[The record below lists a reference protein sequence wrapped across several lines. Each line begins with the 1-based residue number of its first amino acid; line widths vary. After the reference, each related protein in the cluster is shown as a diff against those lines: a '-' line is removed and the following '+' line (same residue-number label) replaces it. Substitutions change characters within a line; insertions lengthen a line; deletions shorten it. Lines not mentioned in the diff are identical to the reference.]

1 MSDLRL
7 GDRLFGWVVI
17 AVIVFQ
23 VLFEWTGMKWALLP
37 LTVCLIPM
45 IVMMAMTAKR
55 GGKIFLLVSLGLT
68 VALVFVNDNW
78 QDVLWEAV
86 AKTGFL
92 ASFFSALAV
101 LREAAASSQA
111 MSKAGRF
118 LAAQPPGRRYIS
130 LSFGTQIYAL
140 LLNFGSIQL
149 LGTLALASTK
159 DEPDEEVRQIRSRRM
174 LLAIQRGFISALP
187 WSPMS
192 FSTAM
197 AVATIPGI
205 TWLEIALPG
214 LVTAA
219 ILLGTGWALDTIFK
233 PKLARSGPRPARQKS
248 DLHWSVL
255 LPLAVLLIV
264 ILLPVLALEMLLGV
278 RIVGIVL
285 VVVPLLSV
293 GWLYIQLR
301 DVRVVGERMLNY
313 VHNELPAFRSD
324 LLLLMSAGY
333 IGGIGSSVLVPLM
346 ASAGIDLTVLPA
358 WVLLIALLWIM
369 PVSGQLGGNPILTLS
384 LVAPLLPDASLF
396 GLSPSAFAVAML
408 GGWALTGLTS
418 PFTATNILIGRFG
431 GIPTVDVGRVWNR
444 SYFFIAVTLLAVWIL
459 VYAFLIA

>member
-23 VLFEWTGMKWALLP
+23 VLFEWTGMKWVLLP

-68 VALVFVNDNW
+68 VALVFINDNW
-78 QDVLWEAV
+78 QDALWEAV

-101 LREAAASSQA
+101 LREAAASSPA

-459 VYAFLIA
+459 VYAFLIV